1 MNEEE
6 KFKKRVVKEE
16 SIKLPD
22 PNPEK
27 KANKII
33 NFLSS
38 LLILIIIIFGL
49 YFLMDKGVLPNPFE
63 IKNDNPIIPIDQIST
78 TTKAHET
85 NTDPNLRIYESETT
99 SCSLGKPRIEINLK
113 DNTFHFVSYNGA
125 CDKTE
130 ITGSSEYDIGANS
143 YKFTTEDGNILTGKF
158 NNRTFILNIN
168 GNIYEMVDLN
178 E

>member
-78 TTKAHET
+78 TTKAPLYVT
-85 NTDPNLRIYESETT
+85 NLNVLSFKLISILGLPKEQLVV
-99 SCSLGKPRIEINLK
+99 SL
-113 DNTFHFVSYNGA
+113 S
-125 CDKTE
+125 
-130 ITGSSEYDIGANS
+130 
-143 YKFTTEDGNILTGKF
+143 
-158 NNRTFILNIN
+158 
-168 GNIYEMVDLN
+168 
-178 E
+178 

>member
-6 KFKKRVVKEE
+6 KFKKRVVKEDGV
-16 SIKLPD
+16 KLPD

-38 LLILIIIIFGL
+38 LLILIIIIFGV

-63 IKNDNPIIPIDQIST
+63 IKNENPIIPIDQITT
-78 TTKAHET
+78 TTKANEK

-113 DNTFHFVSYNGA
+113 ENTFHFVSYNGA

-130 ITGSSEYDIGANS
+130 ISGSSAYDIGSNS
-143 YKFTTEDGNILTGKF
+143 YTFTTEDGNILTGKF
-158 NNRTFILNIN
+158 NNHTFVLNIN
-168 GNIYEMVDLN
+168 GSIYEMADLN

>member
-6 KFKKRVVKEE
+6 KFKKRVVKEDGV
-16 SIKLPD
+16 KLPD

-38 LLILIIIIFGL
+38 LLILIIIVFGI

-63 IKNDNPIIPIDQIST
+63 IKNDNPIIPIDQIT
-78 TTKAHET
+78 TQKTTQKNT
-85 NTDPNLRIYESETT
+85 NPDLKIYESDST
-99 SCSLGKPRIEINLK
+99 SCSLGKPHIEIDLK
-113 DNTFHFVSYNGA
+113 ENTFNFTTYNSS
-125 CDKTE
+125 CEKTE
-130 ITGSSEYDIGANS
+130 ITGTSEYDISSNS
-143 YKFTTEDGNILTGKF
+143 YKLTSTDGNILTGKF
-158 NNRTFILNIN
+158 NNRTFVLNVN
-168 GNIYEMVDLN
+168 GSIYEMEDLN

>member
-6 KFKKRVVKEE
+6 KFKKRIVKEDE
-16 SIKLPD
+16 VKLPD

-27 KANKII
+27 KTDKII

-63 IKNDNPIIPIDQIST
+63 IKNENPIIPMDQIT
-78 TTKAHET
+78 TTAKEKEL
-85 NTDPNLRIYESETT
+85 NTDPNLKVYESTTT
-99 SCSLGKPRIEINLK
+99 SCSLGKTKITINLK
-113 DNTFHFVSYNGA
+113 DNTFNFVTYNGA

-130 ITGSSEYDIGANS
+130 YSGSSEYDIGANS
-143 YKFTTEDGNILTGKF
+143 YKLTTEDGNILTGKF
-158 NNRTFILNIN
+158 NNRTFVLNIN
-168 GNIYEMVDLN
+168 GVIYEMEDMN
-178 E
+178 A

>member
-63 IKNDNPIIPIDQIST
+63 IKNDNPIIPIDQISK
-78 TTKAHET
+78 TTKA
-85 NTDPNLRIYESETT
+85 N
-99 SCSLGKPRIEINLK
+99 
-113 DNTFHFVSYNGA
+113 
-125 CDKTE
+125 
-130 ITGSSEYDIGANS
+130 
-143 YKFTTEDGNILTGKF
+143 
-158 NNRTFILNIN
+158 
-168 GNIYEMVDLN
+168 
-178 E
+178 

>member
-6 KFKKRVVKEE
+6 KFKKRVVKEDGT
-16 SIKLPD
+16 KLPD

-38 LLILIIIIFGL
+38 LLILIVIGFGI

-63 IKNDNPIIPIDQIST
+63 IKNDNPIIPIDQIT
-78 TTKAHET
+78 TQKTTQK
-85 NTDPNLRIYESETT
+85 NTDPNLKIYESNSTN
-99 SCSLGKPRIEINLK
+99 CSLGKPRIEINLQE
-113 DNTFHFVSYNGA
+113 NTFSFVTYNSS
-125 CDKTE
+125 CDKIE
-130 ITGSSEYDIGANS
+130 LTGKSEYDISSNS
-143 YKFTTEDGNILTGKF
+143 YKLTTTDGNILTGKF
-158 NNRTFILNIN
+158 NNRTFILNNN
-168 GNIYEMVDLN
+168 GTIYEMEDLN